1 MDLSQTKLTKEEW
14 NALEVPTT
22 GREFD
27 IIKMIHDAGNNVN
40 VYMKNTQTFLD
51 FIKISSNVDNYHYY
65 IFENYFKSLLM
76 KVNKKQHIFT
86 YNFKAKKGKK

>member
-27 IIKMIHDAGNNVN
+27 IIKMINDAGNNVN

-65 IFENYFKSLLM
+65 IFENYFKDLLM
-76 KVNKKQHIFT
+76 SKQKTAYLYI
-86 YNFKAKKGKK
+86 